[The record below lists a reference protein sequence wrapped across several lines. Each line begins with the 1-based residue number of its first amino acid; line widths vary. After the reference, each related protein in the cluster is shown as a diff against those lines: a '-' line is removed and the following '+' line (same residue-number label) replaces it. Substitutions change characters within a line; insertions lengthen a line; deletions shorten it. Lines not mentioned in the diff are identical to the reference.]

1 MACTTKKFVY
11 RNSKY
16 FSFDIPK
23 SLIDAGIPH
32 YTGADSFVRS
42 GAFTT
47 CGVNYTDLG
56 GQAGRIAYQAMTEGM
71 GSVAD
76 DFVLAEGG
84 IITINTETAAAL
96 NIDYKAA
103 FGSMGSIVEVA
114 TTAE

>member
-1 MACTTKKFVY
+1 MGYDV
-11 RNSKY
+11 
-16 FSFDIPK
+16 PK
-23 SLIDAGIPH
+23 NKDAFLKLCEEG
-32 YTGADSFVRS
+32 GANFPYSEDVSILAESVKV
-42 GAFTT
+42 GNKVAP
-47 CGVNYTDLG
+47 N
-56 GQAGRIAYQAMTEGM
+56 RIAYQAMTEGM